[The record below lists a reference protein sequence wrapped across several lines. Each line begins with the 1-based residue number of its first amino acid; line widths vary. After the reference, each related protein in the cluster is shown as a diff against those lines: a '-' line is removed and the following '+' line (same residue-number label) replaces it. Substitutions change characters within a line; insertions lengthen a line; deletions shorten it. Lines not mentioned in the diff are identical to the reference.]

1 MIKIVGDDDHPN
13 RERLTI
19 ARRGRLT
26 NARRVKGEYAPWING
41 ILCVE

>member
-26 NARRVKGEYAPWING
+26 NVRYVKGEHAPWTNG
-41 ILCVE
+41 ILYVE

>member
-13 RERLTI
+13 LERLTI

-26 NARRVKGEYAPWING
+26 NVSCVNGEYAPWVNG
-41 ILCVE
+41 IMCVD